1 MKNKDLLELLSNRH
15 TIFDC
20 NTIWWLGVKKETVE
34 VNMKRIKKLIV
45 KLLLVVATIN
55 VSLAG
60 LAGLAPVHADD
71 APAFGMDAR
80 AAYAID
86 AQSGQVLYQKN
97 ATKLYPIA
105 SVIKIL
111 TLGVIE
117 QDIRDHKMS
126 WDQKI
131 KITPEVA
138 KMAGDWHFSNVPLTA
153 GEEYTVRQLVDS
165 MMLVSADGSTEAL
178 ALADAGS
185 TAAFNKKMQAFAKKA
200 GVTDAKI
207 YNMIGLPNGDL
218 EKHKLKGVDKDA
230 ENLLSAKD
238 VALISKY
245 LVEKY
250 PETLEITKQK
260 FANFD
265 VSSEQQYLMTNVNAL
280 LPQNGFAPKSGE
292 IDGLKTGN
300 TDRAGKCIVTTGTF
314 SGRRIILVALHTKG
328 EWNDQSKMQQDFYN
342 KLADEYQPVTVKK
355 LADLS
360 GKLAK
365 VKVADG
371 KDKKTTK
378 LKLAKETTVWLPKN
392 MTLKQ
397 TKPTLK
403 LDKQYDQNGNL
414 RAPVKK
420 GPQVGAVELQ
430 INGLPTMTVPV
441 PATQTIK
448 KDSLF

>member
-1 MKNKDLLELLSNRH
+1 MRR
-15 TIFDC
+15 
-20 NTIWWLGVKKETVE
+20 V
-34 VNMKRIKKLIV
+34 KKLIV
-45 KLLLVVATIN
+45 RFLLVIATIN
-55 VSLAG
+55 ISFAG
-60 LAGLAPVHADD
+60 LSSLVTARADD
-71 APAFGMDAR
+71 NQPAFNMDAR

-97 ATKLYPIA
+97 ATKRYPIA

-117 QDIRDHKMS
+117 QDIRDHKLS

-138 KMAGDWHFSNVPLTA
+138 KMAADWHFSNVPLNA
-153 GEEYTVRQLVDS
+153 GEKYTVRQLVDS

-185 TAAFNKKMQAFAKKA
+185 TAAFNKKMQAFARKA

-218 EKHKLKGVDKDA
+218 EKNKLKGVDKDA

-300 TDRAGKCIVTTGTF
+300 TDRAGKCIVSTGTF
-314 SGRRIILVALHTKG
+314 NGRRIIVVALHTKG
-328 EWNDQSKMQQDFYN
+328 DWNNQSKMQQDFYN
-342 KLADEYQPVTVKK
+342 KLADEYQPVPVKK
-355 LADLS
+355 LGDVS
-360 GKLAK
+360 AK
-365 VKVADG
+365 IATVKVANG
-371 KDKKTTK
+371 KDKQATTV
-378 LKLAKETTVWLPKN
+378 KLAEKTAVWLPKN

-397 TKPTLK
+397 TTPALK
-403 LDKQYDQNGNL
+403 LAKQYRQGSKL
-414 RAPVKK
+414 KAPVKK
-420 GPQVGAVELQ
+420 GQHVGDVELH
-430 INGLPTMTVPV
+430 INGLPTVDLPV
-441 PATQTIK
+441 NATQNIK
-448 KDSLF
+448 QKSIF

>member
-1 MKNKDLLELLSNRH
+1 MKK
-15 TIFDC
+15 
-20 NTIWWLGVKKETVE
+20 VKSFFT
-34 VNMKRIKKLIV
+34 
-45 KLLLVVATIN
+45 KLLLVGAV
-55 VSLAG
+55 VSICLNG
-60 LAGLAPVHADD
+60 FGVFTRVHADT
-71 APAFGMDAR
+71 AAFQMDAR

-86 AQSGQVLYQKN
+86 AESGQVLYQKN
-97 ATKLYPIA
+97 ATKRYPIA

-111 TLGVIE
+111 TLGVIL
-117 QDIRDHKMS
+117 QDIRDHHLK

-131 KITPEVA
+131 KITPAVA
-138 KMAGDWHFSNVPLTA
+138 KMADDWHFSNVPLVN

-218 EKHKLKGVDKDA
+218 GEHKLKGVDKDA

-250 PETLEITKQK
+250 PETLDITKQK

-265 VSSEQQYLMTNVNAL
+265 VTKEQQYLMTNVNAL
-280 LPQNGFAPKSGE
+280 LPQNGFAPKNGE

-300 TDRAGKCIVTTGTF
+300 TDRAGKFIVSTGTF
-314 SGRRIILVALHTKG
+314 AGRRIILVALHTKG

-342 KLADEYQPVTVKK
+342 KLVDEYQPVQVKK
-355 LADLS
+355 VKDLS
-360 GKLAK
+360 SKLTS
-365 VKVADG
+365 VRVTNG
-371 KDKKTTK
+371 KDKSKTTVK
-378 LKLAKETTVWLPKN
+378 LSKKTTVWLRKDMKASATN
-392 MTLKQ
+392 
-397 TKPTLK
+397 PTLE
-403 LDKQYDQNGNL
+403 LRGGNHSL
-414 RAPVKK
+414 AAPVKK
-420 GPQVGAVELQ
+420 NQQVGS
-430 INGLPTMTVPV
+430 ITIHIPGLPDFSIPV
-441 PATQTIK
+441 SASQSVAK
-448 KDSLF
+448 KSVF